1 MKKKEISSQFI
12 NLDLNVNITLIN
24 RMIDLFIFICTYG

>member
-1 MKKKEISSQFI
+1 MKKKEISSQCI